1 LTSLRQCLRHVD
13 SAGPIN
19 AGGRIKI
26 KATVAPIR
34 YRYPMS
40 NAETIRR
47 IERFPFRRAPV
58 AAEWRNK
65 GYTLLHADTGRPIAR
80 LRPYGRDKLME
91 ILYWSS
97 RKERWAAVG
106 PFGSTVVPLDE
117 ALRTIADEPIFW
129 VGI

>member
-1 LTSLRQCLRHVD
+1 
-13 SAGPIN
+13 
-19 AGGRIKI
+19 
-26 KATVAPIR
+26 
-34 YRYPMS
+34 MS
-40 NAETIRR
+40 NDETIRR

-106 PFGSTVVPLDE
+106 PFGSTIVPLDE
-117 ALRTIADEPIFW
+117 ALRIIADEPIFW